1 MPIQAVATGATTYF
15 APGLTHRKNKVRTLI
30 LVDASGAPGAGL
42 RGRPAVRLYSNEL
55 VSLDG
60 LDATHLPVQT
70 GPGPLEDG

>member
-15 APGLTHRKNKVRTLI
+15 APGPTHRKNKVRTLI
-30 LVDASGAPGAGL
+30 LVGASGAGL

-60 LDATHLPVQT
+60 LNATHLPVQT